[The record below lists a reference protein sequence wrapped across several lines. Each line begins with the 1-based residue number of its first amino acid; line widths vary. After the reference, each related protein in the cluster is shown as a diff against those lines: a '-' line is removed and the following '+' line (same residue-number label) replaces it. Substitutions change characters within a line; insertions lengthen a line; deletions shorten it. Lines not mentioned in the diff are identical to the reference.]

1 MWNNFEKDQQMS
13 CPTGQIIAACDFPQ
27 FFVDQ
32 TPRFDEMIMEDIRPT
47 DGWLFNVSTG
57 STPMGT
63 PVEITQDRFKSVWPN
78 TTKQWNRVVANGVG
92 CNGSPC
98 DPTENQIGW
107 GAERLVYYAEQQ
119 SWATPLLC
127 YDQDMHI
134 THAEQHLS
142 QIISEILRPA
152 TSAISSNFMRK
163 RALQWAHNHFVA
175 NRNLSAFTY
184 AWSLGTGTNAD
195 AEIYFDTSA
204 SPSTIFHLVPQML
217 QNRFSPLMRIGYGG
231 KNPFKDT
238 APFIELVTDMDTC
251 WFLDKL
257 GGSVGVGGVPSVSGN
272 WRFTEWG
279 AANQYWRYGFSGQIG
294 NFLVRVDELG
304 LRFNFVSDRGASYAP
319 NRYRYQIV
327 LPFKNTVTS
336 GAGGAPGLGSEP
348 NADFDRAQFAIS
360 YIWHKKGME
369 LLVPD
374 ARPMNPEMP
383 FGHRNFAGKWQFVT
397 DNLGADAD
405 GNVIQ
410 NKRRNK
416 GQFIADFQYYIRPL
430 HTEFVEAFLHRREQ
444 FCIPEISTCSTD
456 PGYPA
461 QAYNSQ
467 LPGCD

>member
-1 MWNNFEKDQQMS
+1 
-13 CPTGQIIAACDFPQ
+13 
-27 FFVDQ
+27 
-32 TPRFDEMIMEDIRPT
+32 
-47 DGWLFNVSTG
+47 
-57 STPMGT
+57 
-63 PVEITQDRFKSVWPN
+63 
-78 TTKQWNRVVANGVG
+78 
-92 CNGSPC
+92 
-98 DPTENQIGW
+98 
-107 GAERLVYYAEQQ
+107 
-119 SWATPLLC
+119 
-127 YDQDMHI
+127 
-134 THAEQHLS
+134 
-142 QIISEILRPA
+142 
-152 TSAISSNFMRK
+152 MRK

-184 AWSLGTGTNAD
+184 AWSLGGANGD
-195 AEIYFDTSA
+195 EEIYFDTSA

-304 LRFNFVSDRGASYAP
+304 LRFNFVSDRGASFAP

-397 DNLGADAD
+397 DNLGADVN
-405 GNVIQ
+405 GVVIQ

-444 FCIPEISTCSTD
+444 FCIPEITTCSTD

-461 QAYNSQ
+461 QNYNSQ
-467 LPGCD
+467 LPGCDD

>member
-1 MWNNFEKDQQMS
+1 MS

-78 TTKQWNRVVANGVG
+78 TTKLWNRVVANGVG

-304 LRFNFVSDRGASYAP
+304 LRFNFVVDRGASYAP

-327 LPFKNTVTS
+327 LPFKNVVTS

-348 NADFDRAQFAIS
+348 NEDFDRAQFAIS

-397 DNLGADAD
+397 DNLGADAE

-461 QAYNSQ
+461 QTYNSQ